1 MLDLRSALGV
11 MCRRV
16 LHPLVRILVRFGVS
30 AGEFKAIVDSVY
42 AHAGS
47 EYLVEQGERVTYS
60 KLAIITG
67 INRVFLPAIL
77 ANPQDEFRPRSNT
90 QLHRAARVLNGWH
103 DDRLFQ
109 TSLGDPAVLPIDGDE
124 HSFRQLVE
132 LYSGGVYYQTMLSEL
147 ERVGA
152 IRRIGQDRVRAVRRA
167 PVSGGANLES
177 VLTAGETAGDL
188 LDTLEYNLTSPAED
202 QLPVRALIGSVDPR
216 ALPLF
221 RTQLGKR
228 ADGLL
233 EVLDLFMRSHRP
245 EPGAAE
251 GSPGI
256 ELGAA
261 VIAIR
266 RTPPPQPAPRPGSAG
281 RGARKS
287 GPAARRRT
295 DR

>member
-1 MLDLRSALGV
+1 
-11 MCRRV
+11 
-16 LHPLVRILVRFGVS
+16 VRFGVS
-30 AGEFKAIVDSVY
+30 AGEFKAIVDSAY

-47 EYLVEQGERVTYS
+47 EYLAEQGERVTYS
-60 KLAIITG
+60 KLAVITG
-67 INRVFLPAIL
+67 INRAFLPAIL

-109 TSLGDPAVLPIDGDE
+109 TGLGDPAVLPIDGE
-124 HSFRQLVE
+124 GNSFRQLVE
-132 LYSGGVYYQTMLSEL
+132 IYSGGVYHQTMLSEL

-152 IRRIGQDRVRAVRRA
+152 IRLIGGKRVRAMRRT

-177 VLTAGETAGDL
+177 VLTTAETAADL
-188 LDTLEYNLTSPAED
+188 LNTLEHNLTAPAAE
-202 QLPVRALIGSVDPR
+202 QLPVRSVIGPVDPR

-233 EVLDLFMRSHRP
+233 EALDVFMRSHRP
-245 EPGAAE
+245 EPGPAGE
-251 GSPGI
+251 ENPGV
-256 ELGAA
+256 EMGAA

-266 RTPPPQPAPRPGSAG
+266 RPAPQRTAATATPAPR
-281 RGARKS
+281 
-287 GPAARRRT
+287 RRRN
-295 DR
+295 R

>member
-1 MLDLRSALGV
+1 VSEIRSALGV

-30 AGEFKAIVDSVY
+30 AGEFKAIVDSAY

-47 EYLVEQGERVTYS
+47 EYLAEQGERVTYS
-60 KLAIITG
+60 KLAVITG
-67 INRVFLPAIL
+67 INRAFLPAIL

-109 TSLGDPAVLPIDGDE
+109 TGLGDPAVLPIDGE
-124 HSFRQLVE
+124 GNSFRQLVE
-132 LYSGGVYYQTMLSEL
+132 IYSGGVYHQTMLSEL

-152 IRRIGQDRVRAVRRA
+152 IRLIGGKRVRAMRRT

-177 VLTAGETAGDL
+177 VLTTAETAADL
-188 LDTLEYNLTSPAED
+188 LNTLEHNLTSPAAE
-202 QLPVRALIGSVDPR
+202 QLPVRSVIGPVDPR

-233 EVLDLFMRSHRP
+233 EALDVFMRSHRP
-245 EPGAAE
+245 EPGPAGEENPAVE
-251 GSPGI
+251 M
-256 ELGAA
+256 GAA

-266 RTPPPQPAPRPGSAG
+266 RPAPQRAAASATPAPRRG
-281 RGARKS
+281 RNR
-287 GPAARRRT
+287 
-295 DR
+295 

>member
-1 MLDLRSALGV
+1 

-47 EYLVEQGERVTYS
+47 EYLVEQGERMTYS
-60 KLAIITG
+60 KLAVITG
-67 INRVFLPAIL
+67 INRAFLPAIL
-77 ANPQDEFRPRSNT
+77 ANPQDEFRPRSDT
-90 QLHRAARVLNGWH
+90 QLHRAARVLTGWY

-109 TSLGDPAVLPIDGDE
+109 TSLGDPAVLPIDGDR

-152 IRRIGQDRVRAVRRA
+152 IRLISGERVRAVRRT
-167 PVSGGANLES
+167 PVTGGANIES
-177 VLTAGETAGDL
+177 VLATGETAGDL
-188 LDTLEYNLTSPAED
+188 LNTLEHNLTSPADE
-202 QLPVRALIGSVDPR
+202 QLPVRTLIGVADSR

-221 RTQLGKR
+221 RTQLAKR

-233 EVLDLFMRSHRP
+233 EVLDLFIRSHPPQARP
-245 EPGAAE
+245 PGE
-251 GSPGI
+251 GNPGI
-256 ELGAA
+256 EVGAA

-266 RTPPPQPAPRPGSAG
+266 RRSAD
-281 RGARKS
+281 
-287 GPAARRRT
+287 PAAKRPKSR
-295 DR
+295 

>member
-1 MLDLRSALGV
+1 MSDTRSALV
-11 MCRRV
+11 LMCRRV

-47 EYLVEQGERVTYS
+47 EYLVEQGERMTYS
-60 KLAIITG
+60 KLAVITG
-67 INRVFLPAIL
+67 INRAFLPAIL

-90 QLHRAARVLNGWH
+90 QLHRAARVLNGWY
-103 DDRLFQ
+103 DDRLFK
-109 TSLGDPAVLPIDGDE
+109 TSLGDPAVLPIDGE
-124 HSFRQLVE
+124 NHSFRQLVE

-152 IRRIGQDRVRAVRRA
+152 IRLLSGDRVRAVRRT
-167 PVSGGANLES
+167 PVTGGANLES
-177 VLTAGETAGDL
+177 ILTTGETAGDL
-188 LDTLEYNLTSPAED
+188 LNTLEHNLTAPADE
-202 QLPVRALIGSVDPR
+202 QLPVRALISVADPR

-221 RTQLGKR
+221 RAQLGKR

-233 EVLDLFMRSHRP
+233 EVLDLFLRSHP
-245 EPGAAE
+245 PVAAEPGEAKSE
-251 GSPGI
+251 I

-266 RTPPPQPAPRPGSAG
+266 R
-281 RGARKS
+281 K
-287 GPAARRRT
+287 PAAPAAARPRER
-295 DR
+295 

>member
-1 MLDLRSALGV
+1 

-47 EYLVEQGERVTYS
+47 EYLAEQGQRVTYS
-60 KLAIITG
+60 KLAVITG
-67 INRVFLPAIL
+67 INRAFLPAIL
-77 ANPQDEFRPRSNT
+77 ANPQDEFHPRSNT

-103 DDRLFQ
+103 DDKLFQ
-109 TSLGDPAVLPIDGDE
+109 TSLGDPAALPIDGGRN
-124 HSFRQLVE
+124 SFRQLVE
-132 LYSGGVYYQTMLSEL
+132 LYSGGVYHHTMLSEL

-152 IRRIGQDRVRAVRRA
+152 IRLLSGERVRALRRT

-177 VLTAGETAGDL
+177 VLTTAETAGDL
-188 LDTLEYNLTSPAED
+188 LNTLEYNLMAPAGE
-202 QLPVRALIGSVDPR
+202 QLPVRALIGTLDPS

-233 EVLDLFMRSHRP
+233 EVLDLFMRSHGP
-245 EPGAAE
+245 EAGRVGEGNPGV
-251 GSPGI
+251 

-266 RTPPPQPAPRPGSAG
+266 RSAPQSPAEKPAPNPRRKG
-281 RGARKS
+281 R
-287 GPAARRRT
+287 
-295 DR
+295 

>member
-1 MLDLRSALGV
+1 

-47 EYLVEQGERVTYS
+47 EYLVEQGERMTYS
-60 KLAIITG
+60 KLAVITG
-67 INRVFLPAIL
+67 INRAFLPAIL
-77 ANPQDEFRPRSNT
+77 ANPQDEFRPRSDT

-109 TSLGDPAVLPIDGDE
+109 TSLGDPAVLPIDGDR

-152 IRRIGQDRVRAVRRA
+152 IRLISGERVRAVRRT
-167 PVSGGANLES
+167 PVTGGANIES
-177 VLTAGETAGDL
+177 VLTTGETAGDL
-188 LDTLEYNLTSPAED
+188 LNTLEHNLTSPADE
-202 QLPVRALIGSVDPR
+202 QLPVRTLIGVADSR

-221 RTQLGKR
+221 RTQLAKR

-233 EVLDLFMRSHRP
+233 EVLDLFLRSHPPEARP
-245 EPGAAE
+245 PGE
-251 GSPGI
+251 VNPGI

-266 RTPPPQPAPRPGSAG
+266 RKSAD
-281 RGARKS
+281 
-287 GPAARRRT
+287 PAAKRPKSR
-295 DR
+295 

>member
-1 MLDLRSALGV
+1 

-47 EYLVEQGERVTYS
+47 EYLVEQGARVTYS
-60 KLAIITG
+60 KLAVITG
-67 INRVFLPAIL
+67 INRAFLPAIL
-77 ANPQDEFRPRSNT
+77 ATPQDEFRPRSHT
-90 QLHRAARVLNGWH
+90 QSHRAARVLNGWY

-109 TSLGDPAVLPIDGDE
+109 SGLGDPAVLPIDGE
-124 HSFRQLVE
+124 HHSFRQLVE

-152 IRRIGQDRVRAVRRA
+152 IRLVGKDRVRAMRRA
-167 PVSGGANLES
+167 PVSGGANTES
-177 VLTAGETAGDL
+177 VLTTGETAGDL
-188 LDTLEYNLTSPAED
+188 LNTLEHNLTAPAEE
-202 QLPVRALIGSVDPR
+202 QLPVRSLIGTADPR

-233 EVLDLFMRSHRP
+233 EVLDLFLRSHPPQSAQR
-245 EPGAAE
+245 GDA
-251 GSPGI
+251 GQGI

-266 RTPPPQPAPRPGSAG
+266 RVPPQPAARDGAGSH
-281 RGARKS
+281 RKT
-287 GPAARRRT
+287 PAARAKRGRKS
-295 DR
+295 

>member
-1 MLDLRSALGV
+1 VSDIRPALGV

-47 EYLVEQGERVTYS
+47 EYLAEQGERATYS
-60 KLAIITG
+60 KLAVITG
-67 INRVFLPAIL
+67 INRAFLPAIL
-77 ANPQDEFRPRSNT
+77 ANPQDEFHPRSNT
-90 QLHRAARVLNGWH
+90 QLHRAARVLNGWY
-103 DDRLFQ
+103 DDKLFQ
-109 TSLGDPAVLPIDGDE
+109 TSLGDPAVLPVDGE
-124 HSFRQLVE
+124 RRSFRQLVE
-132 LYSGGVYYQTMLSEL
+132 LYSGGVYHQTMLSEL

-152 IRRIGQDRVRAVRRA
+152 IRLVSGGRVRAMRRS

-177 VLTAGETAGDL
+177 MLTTAETAGDML
-188 LDTLEYNLTSPAED
+188 NTLEHNLRSPAGE
-202 QLPVRALIGSVDPR
+202 QLPVRTLIGNVDPR

-221 RTQLGKR
+221 RTQLDKR

-233 EVLDLFMRSHRP
+233 EVMDLFMRSHGP
-245 EPGAAE
+245 EHGRADE
-251 GSPGI
+251 GNAGV
-256 ELGAA
+256 EVGAA

-266 RTPPPQPAPRPGSAG
+266 RTSPQPQE
-281 RGARKS
+281 S
-287 GPAARRRT
+287 GPNRPPKRRQ

>member
-1 MLDLRSALGV
+1 

-47 EYLVEQGERVTYS
+47 EYLAEQGERVTFS
-60 KLAIITG
+60 KLAVITG
-67 INRVFLPAIL
+67 INRAFLPAIL

-90 QLHRAARVLNGWH
+90 QLHRAARVLNGWYE
-103 DDRLFQ
+103 DKLFQ
-109 TSLGDPAVLPIDGDE
+109 TSLGDPAVLSIEGDRS
-124 HSFRQLVE
+124 SFRQLVE
-132 LYSGGVYYQTMLSEL
+132 LYSGGVYHQTMLSEL

-152 IRRIGQDRVRAVRRA
+152 IHLVSVDRVRAVRRT
-167 PVSGGANLES
+167 PVTGGATLES
-177 VLTAGETAGDL
+177 VLTTAETAEDL
-188 LDTLEYNLTSPAED
+188 LNTLEHNLISPAAE
-202 QLPVRALIGSVDPR
+202 QLPVRASIGTIDPS

-233 EVLDLFMRSHRP
+233 EIMDLFIRSHGP
-245 EPGAAE
+245 ERGRERE
-251 GSPGI
+251 GSPGVEI
-256 ELGAA
+256 GAA

-266 RTPPPQPAPRPGSAG
+266 RSPLEPADARTRRQPKRLKG
-281 RGARKS
+281 R
-287 GPAARRRT
+287 
-295 DR
+295 

>member
-1 MLDLRSALGV
+1 VSEIRSALV
-11 MCRRV
+11 LMCRRV

-47 EYLVEQGERVTYS
+47 EYLVEQGERMTYS
-60 KLAIITG
+60 KLAVITG
-67 INRVFLPAIL
+67 INRAFLPAIL
-77 ANPQDEFRPRSNT
+77 ANPQDEFRPRSDT
-90 QLHRAARVLNGWH
+90 QLHRAARVLNGWY

-109 TSLGDPAVLPIDGDE
+109 TSIGDPAVLPIDGDR

-152 IRRIGQDRVRAVRRA
+152 IRLISGERVRAVRRT
-167 PVSGGANLES
+167 PVTGGANIES
-177 VLTAGETAGDL
+177 VLATGETAGDL
-188 LDTLEYNLTSPAED
+188 LNTLEHNLTSPED
-202 QLPVRALIGSVDPR
+202 EQLPVRTLIGVADSR

-221 RTQLGKR
+221 RTQLAKR

-233 EVLDLFMRSHRP
+233 EVLDLFIRSHPPQARP
-245 EPGAAE
+245 PGE
-251 GSPGI
+251 ENPRI

-266 RTPPPQPAPRPGSAG
+266 RRPAD
-281 RGARKS
+281 
-287 GPAARRRT
+287 PAAKRPKSR
-295 DR
+295 

>member
-1 MLDLRSALGV
+1 MSDIRSALGV

-30 AGEFKAIVDSVY
+30 AGELKAIVDSVY

-47 EYLVEQGERVTYS
+47 DYLAEQGERVTYS
-60 KLAIITG
+60 KLAVITG
-67 INRVFLPAIL
+67 INRAFLPAIL
-77 ANPQDEFRPRSNT
+77 ANPQGEFRPRSNT

-103 DDRLFQ
+103 DDQVFQ
-109 TSLGDPAVLPIDGDE
+109 TNLGDPAVLPIDGE
-124 HSFRQLVE
+124 RHSFRQLVE

-152 IRRIGQDRVRAVRRA
+152 IRLIGGSRVRALRRT
-167 PVSGGANLES
+167 PVTGGANVES
-177 VLTAGETAGDL
+177 VLTTGETAGDL
-188 LDTLEYNLTSPAED
+188 LNTLEHNLTAPASE
-202 QLPVRALIGSVDPR
+202 QLPVRAVLGAVDPQ

-228 ADGLL
+228 ADAFL
-233 EVLDLFMRSHRP
+233 ELVDLFMQSHGP
-245 EPGAAE
+245 EPTRSGDVD
-251 GSPGI
+251 SSI

-266 RTPPPQPAPRPGSAG
+266 RTTSQTPESSPSAG
-281 RGARKS
+281 R
-287 GPAARRRT
+287 PHRRE
-295 DR
+295 

>member
-1 MLDLRSALGV
+1 VSETRSALV
-11 MCRRV
+11 LMCRRV

-47 EYLVEQGERVTYS
+47 EYLVEQGERMTYS
-60 KLAIITG
+60 KLAVITG
-67 INRVFLPAIL
+67 INRAFLPAIL
-77 ANPQDEFRPRSNT
+77 ANPQDEFRPRSDT
-90 QLHRAARVLNGWH
+90 QLHRAARVLNGWY

-109 TSLGDPAVLPIDGDE
+109 TSLGDPAVLPVDGDR

-152 IRRIGQDRVRAVRRA
+152 IRLISGERVRAVRRT
-167 PVSGGANLES
+167 PVTGGANIES
-177 VLTAGETAGDL
+177 VLTTGETAGDL
-188 LDTLEYNLTSPAED
+188 LNTLEHNLTSPADE
-202 QLPVRALIGSVDPR
+202 QLPVRTLIGVADSRV
-216 ALPLF
+216 LPLF
-221 RTQLGKR
+221 RTQLAKR

-233 EVLDLFMRSHRP
+233 EVLDLFLRSHQPEARP
-245 EPGAAE
+245 PGEAN
-251 GSPGI
+251 PGI

-266 RTPPPQPAPRPGSAG
+266 RKSADPPTKRS
-281 RGARKS
+281 KS
-287 GPAARRRT
+287 R
-295 DR
+295 

>member
-1 MLDLRSALGV
+1 

-47 EYLVEQGERVTYS
+47 EYLARQGERVTYS
-60 KLAIITG
+60 KLAVITG
-67 INRVFLPAIL
+67 INRAFLPSIL

-90 QLHRAARVLNGWH
+90 QLHRAARVLNGWY
-103 DDRLFQ
+103 DDKLFQ
-109 TSLGDPAVLPIDGDE
+109 TGLGDPAVLSIEGE
-124 HSFRQLVE
+124 RNSFRQLVE
-132 LYSGGVYYQTMLSEL
+132 LYSGGVYHQTMLSEL

-152 IRRIGQDRVRAVRRA
+152 IRLMSADRVRAVRRT
-167 PVSGGANLES
+167 PVTGGANLES
-177 VLTAGETAGDL
+177 VFTTAETAEDLLNTLEHNLISPAGE
-188 LDTLEYNLTSPAED
+188 
-202 QLPVRALIGSVDPR
+202 QLPVRSLIGTVDPS
-216 ALPLF
+216 ALPSF
-221 RTQLGKR
+221 RTQLSKR

-233 EVLDLFMRSHRP
+233 EVMDMFMQSHGP
-245 EPGAAE
+245 ERGRAAE
-251 GSPGI
+251 ANPGV

-266 RTPPPQPAPRPGSAG
+266 RASPQQPAAKTARPT
-281 RGARKS
+281 
-287 GPAARRRT
+287 RRRQ

>member
-1 MLDLRSALGV
+1 

-16 LHPLVRILVRFGVS
+16 LHPLVRMLVRFGIG

-47 EYLVEQGERVTYS
+47 EYLVEQGERMTYS
-60 KLAIITG
+60 KLAVITG
-67 INRVFLPAIL
+67 INRAFLPAIL
-77 ANPQDEFRPRSNT
+77 ANPQNEFRPRSNT
-90 QLHRAARVLNGWH
+90 QSHRAARVLNGWY

-109 TSLGDPAVLPIDGDE
+109 TSLGDPAVLPIDGE
-124 HSFRQLVE
+124 RHSFRQLVE

-152 IRRIGQDRVRAVRRA
+152 IRLISGDRVRAMRRT
-167 PVSGGANLES
+167 PVTGGANLES
-177 VLTAGETAGDL
+177 ILTTGETAGDL
-188 LDTLEYNLTSPAED
+188 LNTLEHNLTTPADE
-202 QLPVRALIGSVDPR
+202 QLPVRSLIGTVDPR

-228 ADGLL
+228 ADALL
-233 EVLDLFMRSHRP
+233 EVLDLFIRSHPP
-245 EPGAAE
+245 EAGTAGAPKA
-251 GSPGI
+251 GV

-266 RTPPPQPAPRPGSAG
+266 RKSVDPASRQAKPR
-281 RGARKS
+281 
-287 GPAARRRT
+287 
-295 DR
+295 

>member
-1 MLDLRSALGV
+1 

-47 EYLVEQGERVTYS
+47 EYLVEQGERMTYS
-60 KLAIITG
+60 KLAVITG
-67 INRVFLPAIL
+67 INRAFLPAIL

-90 QLHRAARVLNGWH
+90 QLHRAARVLNGWY

-109 TSLGDPAVLPIDGDE
+109 TSLGDPAVLPIDGDR

-152 IRRIGQDRVRAVRRA
+152 IRLISGERVRAVRRT
-167 PVSGGANLES
+167 PVTGGANIES
-177 VLTAGETAGDL
+177 VLTTGETAGDL
-188 LDTLEYNLTSPAED
+188 LNTLEHNLTSPADE
-202 QLPVRALIGSVDPR
+202 QLPVRALIGVADSR

-221 RTQLGKR
+221 RTQLAKR

-233 EVLDLFMRSHRP
+233 EVLDLFIRSHPPEARP
-245 EPGAAE
+245 PGAAN
-251 GSPGI
+251 PGI

-266 RTPPPQPAPRPGSAG
+266 RKSADPASKGP
-281 RGARKS
+281 KS
-287 GPAARRRT
+287 R
-295 DR
+295 